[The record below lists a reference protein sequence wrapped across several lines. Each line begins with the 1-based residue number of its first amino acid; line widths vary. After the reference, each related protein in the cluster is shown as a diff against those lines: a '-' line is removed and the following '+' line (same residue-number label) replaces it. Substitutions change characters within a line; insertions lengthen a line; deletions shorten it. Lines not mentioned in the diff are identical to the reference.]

1 MNYWMKLN
9 VNILFVLGT
18 LLILFSCSQK
28 ISPINYDLT
37 IEIYEKEVVDELTKK
52 LDERGIK
59 YLRVNEFTI
68 KYSFENYNEINQ
80 ISNNVVTNDLPG
92 GRAVTF
98 PMPGYNELL
107 MSEFDK
113 NNIGYIVKYRRGQ
126 KWVVWDKKNK
136 EKGNDLVN
144 LISIKIKNDIIQRNE
159 Q

>member
-1 MNYWMKLN
+1 MKLN
-9 VNILFVLGT
+9 VNILFVFGT

-28 ISPINYDLT
+28 VSPINYDLT

-80 ISNNVVTNDLPG
+80 ISNNVVTNDLSD

-98 PMPGYNELL
+98 PIPGYNELL
-107 MSEFDK
+107 MNEFDK
-113 NNIGYIVKYRRGQ
+113 NNISYICSG
-126 KWVVWDKKNK
+126 
-136 EKGNDLVN
+136 
-144 LISIKIKNDIIQRNE
+144 LIAPDTSIRDN
-159 Q
+159 